1 MGNHLDRQLDVIEPF
16 LLEQIEDDARHF
28 SSNASKLGASAFTP
42 SRSLDSTNQTA
53 ASAS

>member
-1 MGNHLDRQLDVIEPF
+1 MRNQLDGQLAVIETF
-16 LLEQIEDDARHF
+16 LLEQIEDHSRQLLEQP
-28 SSNASKLGASAFTP
+28 SKLGASAFTP